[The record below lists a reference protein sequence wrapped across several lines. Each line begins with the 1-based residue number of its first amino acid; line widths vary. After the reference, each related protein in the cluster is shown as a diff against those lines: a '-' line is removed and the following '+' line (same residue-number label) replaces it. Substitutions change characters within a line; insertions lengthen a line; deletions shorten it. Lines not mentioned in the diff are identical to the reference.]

1 MDGWR
6 WQKCRCRC
14 CIVLD
19 AGCCQVR
26 TYVCCVA
33 YASRIPRSS
42 PRAQRRSGLG
52 EARSARVR
60 QAPRNHICTTLGS
73 DLPNG
78 AALRKSR
85 ARPPKCPLLGA
96 SVGVGG
102 FKRSGVFRSV
112 ALCTRETSPPSPLSS
127 PSNEMWPRLVR
138 PAGLTI
144 VGRQLDK
151 RAFKPRRWSR
161 LVAKAQYRVQ
171 GLGTEGCMLI
181 DWAAG
186 LTLAHPSERWSV
198 VSPARC
204 FAVCALVLGRQRRCC
219 TAVSRHIETRDGQSD
234 EEGVSGRLVREKEKE
249 KEKEKE
255 RDRRNCCLPFAV
267 YCFRKVVMLQEE

>member
-1 MDGWR
+1 M
-6 WQKCRCRC
+6 
-14 CIVLD
+14 LD

-26 TYVCCVA
+26 TSVCCFP
-33 YASRIPRSS
+33 YAGRMPRSS
-42 PRAQRRSGLG
+42 PRSQRRSGLG

-78 AALRKSR
+78 AASRKSH

-96 SVGVGG
+96 SVGVRG

-112 ALCTRETSPPSPLSS
+112 ALCTRENQSPKS

-171 GLGTEGCMLI
+171 GLGIEGCMLI

-186 LTLAHPSERWSV
+186 LTLARPSERWSV
-198 VSPARC
+198 VSLARC
-204 FAVCALVLGRQRRCC
+204 FVVCALGRQRRRC
-219 TAVSRHIETRDGQSD
+219 TAVSRLIETRDGQSD
-234 EEGVSGRLVREKEKE
+234 EEGVSDRLVREGEGEKE
-249 KEKEKE
+249 TE
-255 RDRRNCCLPFAV
+255 RTAASLLPSSVSA
-267 YCFRKVVMLQEE
+267 RW